1 MNDNGSNV
9 NKELLGYQTLRL
21 QVLISEMLRCCEDRK
36 LYESQKIGLPYA
48 EVKCLMLF
56 EGERYLTVKGIAQ
69 KLDVA
74 KSRVTKITNGLIEK
88 GLADRIDDPND
99 ARVKLISLTP
109 VGEKKSTEIN
119 AFHRNIHQ
127 EILMQLSMEERKQV
141 LTHME
146 LLRSSMEAVKEQL
159 T

>member
-1 MNDNGSNV
+1 MNEIAPHINE
-9 NKELLGYQTLRL
+9 ELLGYQTLRL
-21 QVLISEMLRCCEDRK
+21 QILIGEMLRCCEDRK
-36 LYESQKIGLPYA
+36 IYESQKIGLPYA

-56 EGERYLTVKGIAQ
+56 EGERYLTVKGLAQ

-74 KSRVTKITNGLIEK
+74 KSRITKITNGLIEK
-88 GLADRIDDPND
+88 GLAERIDDPND

-119 AFHRNIHQ
+119 AFHKSIHR
-127 EILMQLSMEERKQV
+127 EILLQLSVEERKRV

>member
-1 MNDNGSNV
+1 MNEIAPNINE
-9 NKELLGYQTLRL
+9 ELLGYQTLRL
-21 QVLISEMLRCCEDRK
+21 QTLIGEMLRCCEDRK
-36 LYESQKIGLPYA
+36 IYESQKIGLPYA

-56 EGERYLTVKGIAQ
+56 EGERYLTVKGLAQ

-88 GLADRIDDPND
+88 GLAERIDDPND

-109 VGEKKSTEIN
+109 VGEKKSSEIN
-119 AFHRNIHQ
+119 AFHKSIHR
-127 EILMQLSMEERKQV
+127 EILLQLSMGERKRV
-141 LTHME
+141 LTHLE

>member
-1 MNDNGSNV
+1 MNEIASNI
-9 NKELLGYQTLRL
+9 NEELLGYQTYRL
-21 QVLISEMLRCCEDRK
+21 QILIGEMLRCCEDRK
-36 LYESQKIGLPYA
+36 IYESQKIGLPFA

-56 EGERYLTVKGIAQ
+56 EGERYLTVKTLAQ

-74 KSRVTKITNGLIEK
+74 KSRITKITNGLIEK
-88 GLADRIDDPND
+88 GLAERIDDPND
-99 ARVKLISLTP
+99 ARVKLIRLTP
-109 VGEKKSTEIN
+109 LGEKKSAEII
-119 AFHRNIHQ
+119 AFHKGIHR
-127 EILMQLSMEERKQV
+127 EILLQLTMEERKRV